1 MPDIINNRLLV
12 SSDTGQLITTNG
24 LPAAVE
30 RVPMAQVGERLG
42 KRVRELR
49 KQLSCTQEDLAHR
62 ARISVSFLSM
72 VERGERLPR
81 LETLATLADALGV
94 SISELF
100 TGVTDVRNG
109 SAQILRPLIT
119 FLSGQPLSSE
129 DLEKLLVVAKALFKP
144 K

>member
-1 MPDIINNRLLV
+1 MPDIINRLVV
-12 SSDTGQLITTNG
+12 SSDTSQLVSTNV
-24 LPAAVE
+24 LPAVAEPV
-30 RVPMAQVGERLG
+30 RMAQVGERLG

-49 KQLSCTQEDLAHR
+49 KQLSCTQEELAHR
-62 ARISVSFLSM
+62 ASISVSFLSM

-81 LETLATLADALGV
+81 LETLATLAEALGV

-100 TGVTDVRNG
+100 TGVSEPGNG

-129 DLEKLLVVAKALFKP
+129 DLEKLLIVAKALFKP